1 MKKSPIIVT
10 IIVVIIIIGYFVLSK
25 SIGGNGPKATPTPTP
40 EQANNNIEKIPENSI
55 NVTFEPRYDKKA
67 FTMIIKGL
75 NEKGFKQFEY
85 EISYDA
91 QSSEDPTQTI
101 TQGSAS
107 REPVLVTDKDFER
120 EILLGTCSK
129 NVCKYDKG
137 VKRVKIVI
145 KLIDIRGKIKLW
157 EKEFSME

>member
-1 MKKSPIIVT
+1 MKKLPIV
-10 IIVVIIIIGYFVLSK
+10 IVVLVLITIIGYFVLSK
-25 SIGGNGPKATPTPTP
+25 GMVGSGPKATPTPTP
-40 EQANNNIEKIPENSI
+40 EETNKIEKIPESEI
-55 NVTFEPRYDKKA
+55 NVIFEPRYDKKA
-67 FTMIIKGL
+67 FTITIKGL
-75 NEKGFKQFEY
+75 NEKGFKLFEY
-85 EISYDA
+85 EVSYDA

-107 REPVLVTDKDFER
+107 REPILVTDKDFER

-137 VKRVKIVI
+137 VEKVNIVI
-145 KLIDIRGKIKLW
+145 RLTDNQGKIKLW